1 MLDEPTTKKLLAFVA
16 AQPRSIEEI
25 ANHLNKNWRTADRY
39 VTKIAED
46 TGRIAVRIFREG
58 SRGALKVVY
67 IATIDRIPGSEIQ
80 DRLLARVLAGRDKID
95 FSPLGIY
102 EHADPQRRHATLYR
116 FPNVTLVP
124 ERDLIG
130 LIRGAQTQILSY
142 SGNLSWVTRVQD
154 GERLIDALA
163 KRAAAGVAI
172 RVVCRVDLATLAN
185 LREIEIVNT
194 RLGREAI
201 EVRHCEQPLR
211 GLIVDD
217 RALHLKE
224 TFDPTRYRPGE
235 LADRTFLFY
244 DISDPEWVAW
254 ATRVFWRL
262 FQTGTPAAKRLAAI
276 GSISAPTGEPRR
288 MNNTPPARPSVRRA
302 RVRTKSTKR

>member
-1 MLDEPTTKKLLAFVA
+1 MLDEPTTKKLLTFVA

-25 ANHLNKNWRTADRY
+25 AIHLDKNWRTADRY
-39 VTKIAED
+39 VAKIAED
-46 TGRIAVRIFREG
+46 TGRLAVRIFREG

-80 DRLLARVLAGRDKID
+80 DRLLARVLAGRDKAD

-102 EHADPQRRHATLYR
+102 EHADPQRRHASLYR
-116 FPNVTLVP
+116 FNVALAP

-142 SGNLSWVTRVQD
+142 SGNLSWVNRTQD
-154 GERLIDALA
+154 GERLIDALG
-163 KRAAAGVAI
+163 KRAAEGVAI

-185 LREIEIVNT
+185 LREIDIINT

-211 GLIVDD
+211 GLVIDD
-217 RALHLKE
+217 RVLHLKE

-235 LADRTFLFY
+235 LSDRTFLFY
-244 DISDPEWVAW
+244 DISDPDWIGW

-276 GSISAPTGEPRR
+276 ASITIPSTSRPASPKSAASPRTTR
-288 MNNTPPARPSVRRA
+288 ARPVPK
-302 RVRTKSTKR
+302 RTRQS